1 MNSQSSIIWYKLTG
15 KLYEQQRGKYFQ
27 LNSNLN
33 VVKTSMQSPDL
44 SRDAWTSIGSFNL
57 FWGCLSKMSIERL
70 QSFPGR
76 PVDRRAFAVI
86 GRLFCIDNNWTTW
99 CTNSHYC
106 LLLCVRAGVVRS
118 HIALLHHLQHSDLNM
133 FLFPKAKQ

>member
-44 SRDAWTSIGSFNL
+44 SRDAWTSFGSFNL
-57 FWGCLSKMSIERL
+57 FWGCL
-70 QSFPGR
+70 G
-76 PVDRRAFAVI
+76 DRRAFTSI
-86 GRLFCIDNNWTTW
+86 ETTW
-99 CTNSHYC
+99 FAVLTSMGFFHCKSTCINELAQKTQKTFRSKIYTRASKRFFTQVSKTNDPFKRTIGAH
-106 LLLCVRAGVVRS
+106 RDTPIRT
-118 HIALLHHLQHSDLNM
+118 
-133 FLFPKAKQ
+133 